1 MPSVRSAMKSFARS
15 FFFSITWIMALI
27 NATLVPGLICK
38 NRSAYSHRGI
48 RRGSTT
54 TSLAPLALAR
64 MILEATMGCWPVVLL
79 PITMMQSAFSIS
91 GTELVIAPLP
101 NAAARPATVELCQS
115 RAQ

>member
-1 MPSVRSAMKSFARS
+1 
-15 FFFSITWIMALI
+15 
-27 NATLVPGLICK
+27 
-38 NRSAYSHRGI
+38 
-48 RRGSTT
+48 
-54 TSLAPLALAR
+54 

-79 PITMMQSAFSIS
+79 PMTRMQSAFSIS